1 MKSVAKIDVPQWAVW
16 VARILL
22 GATFVVSGWAK
33 CVDPWGFVYK
43 LEDYLSVW
51 GLLGSVPREITLVGA
66 VALSMLEFCT
76 GVALATGCLRRAAPA
91 VATVIMAGML
101 PLSVYIYVADPVA
114 DCGCFGDLL
123 VISNL
128 ATMLKNIVLAALA
141 VFLLLWGRR
150 AAPGFLPG
158 LQWLVVALSIVYTL
172 TLAVLGWHF
181 QPVADFRPFGVG
193 KELVAEEGADD
204 ADTPVTFVYEKE
216 GRRQEFALDALP
228 DSSWTFV
235 SRSAGAEADAGA
247 LTLFDD
253 YGDDVTADVLAD
265 VSDMIILTVPEPG
278 LDYLLRARFTNEL
291 YRYGGTTGIP
301 VIGVVAASGDA
312 LDKWREL
319 ARPQFPV
326 YSASDTSLKQL
337 VRGAQGFVWVHDGRI
352 ALKRSLASLNPDM
365 LDEPDPLRQINNVS
379 DGRVCIWLSS
389 AFLAGLLLLWL
400 TSQVYSKTIGRG
412 IKD

>member
-1 MKSVAKIDVPQWAVW
+1 MTKIEVPAWTVW
-16 VARILL
+16 VARALL
-22 GATFVVSGWAK
+22 GATFIVSGWAK

-51 GLLGSVPREITLVGA
+51 GLLGSVPREFTLIGA

-141 VFLLLWGRR
+141 VYLLLWGHR
-150 AAPGFLPG
+150 AAPGYRPG
-158 LQWLVVALSIVYTL
+158 LQWLVVALSIVYSL

-278 LDYLLRARFTNEL
+278 LDYLLRARFANEL
-291 YRYGGTTGIP
+291 YRYAGARDIP

-337 VRGAQGFVWVHDGRI
+337 VRGAQGFVWVHEGRI
-352 ALKRSLASLNPDM
+352 VLKRSLASLNPDM
-365 LDEPDPLRQINNVS
+365 LDDPDPLRQINNVS

>member
-1 MKSVAKIDVPQWAVW
+1 MTKIEVPAWTVW
-16 VARILL
+16 VARVLL
-22 GATFVVSGWAK
+22 GVTFIVSGWAK

-51 GLLGSVPREITLVGA
+51 GLLGSVPREFTLIGA

-141 VFLLLWGRR
+141 VYLLLWGHR
-150 AAPGFLPG
+150 AAPGYRPG
-158 LQWLVVALSIVYTL
+158 LQWLVVALSIVYSL

-204 ADTPVTFVYEKE
+204 VDTPVTFVYEKE

-235 SRSAGAEADAGA
+235 SRRAGAEADAGA

-278 LDYLLRARFTNEL
+278 LDYLLRARFANEL
-291 YRYGGTTGIP
+291 YRYAGARDIP

-337 VRGAQGFVWVHDGRI
+337 VRGAQGFVWVHEGRI
-352 ALKRSLASLNPDM
+352 VLKRSLASLNPDM
-365 LDEPDPLRQINNVS
+365 LDDPDPLRQINNVS

>member
-1 MKSVAKIDVPQWAVW
+1 MTKIEVPAWTVW
-16 VARILL
+16 VARALL
-22 GATFVVSGWAK
+22 GATFIVSGWAK

-51 GLLGSVPREITLVGA
+51 GLLGSVPREFTLIGA

-141 VFLLLWGRR
+141 VYLLLWGHR
-150 AAPGFLPG
+150 AAPGYRPG
-158 LQWLVVALSIVYTL
+158 LQWLVVALSIVYSL

-235 SRSAGAEADAGA
+235 SRRAGAEADAGA

-278 LDYLLRARFTNEL
+278 LDYLLRARFANEL
-291 YRYGGTTGIP
+291 YRYAGARDIP

-337 VRGAQGFVWVHDGRI
+337 VRGAQGFVWVHEGRI
-352 ALKRSLASLNPDM
+352 VLKRSLASLNPDM
-365 LDEPDPLRQINNVS
+365 LDDPDPLRQINNVS